1 MLSFFQKLKKEQKV
15 TDAEKKN
22 FENKVKALDK
32 FVRDS
37 QMKLEKER
45 SARLQEV
52 ESTMRKA
59 IDKVAK
65 ADKYDY
71 VLEAGAV
78 KFGGTDITA
87 KVLQEMEKT
96 K

>member
-1 MLSFFQKLKKEQKV
+1 
-15 TDAEKKN
+15 
-22 FENKVKALDK
+22 
-32 FVRDS
+32 
-37 QMKLEKER
+37 MKLEKER
-45 SARLQEV
+45 NTRLQEV
-52 ESTMRKA
+52 ENTMKNA
-59 IDKVAK
+59 INKVAK

-87 KVLQEMEKT
+87 KVLQEMEKS